1 MRDAVVRILSEA
13 DFGLFKNVGKTDA
26 SIQIFESELRQ
37 QAGEL
42 FVLDT
47 LPSLLESKAK
57 VPAYAPVKRK
67 PTIWKDLV
75 IGICHSLLAQSWMA
89 KRLNCLKK
97 MERRLSPAST
107 AAPDT

>member
-1 MRDAVVRILSEA
+1 VRDAVVRILSEA

-47 LPSLLESKAK
+47 LPSLQESKAK

-67 PTIWKDLV
+67 PTIWKKLV
-75 IGICHSLLAQSWMA
+75 IGICHSLLAQSWTV
-89 KRLNCLKK
+89 KRLNCPKR
-97 MERRLSPAST
+97 MERRHSPAST